1 MTIKGGPA
9 NGSERIARIIEDALA
24 ELPIFDQLT
33 TEETRDIANH
43 MHFLEVGEGELVFE
57 EGERGGYVCFV
68 VDGELSVIKDAK
80 SGEQA
85 RIATLT
91 RGDSIGEMAVVD
103 SFPRSATVIADT
115 DASLVT
121 LDREDFVQ
129 LLADHPQA
137 GIKMLKGIARL
148 LSMNLRRTSNNLV
161 DYMLPMI

>member
-1 MTIKGGPA
+1 MTIKGGPK
-9 NGSERIARIIEDALA
+9 GHSERIAGIIEDCLA
-24 ELPIFDQLT
+24 ELPIFDRLT
-33 TEETRDIANH
+33 NDEMHEIARH
-43 MHFLEVGEGELVFE
+43 MHFLEVTAGELVFE

-68 VDGELSVIKDAK
+68 VDGELSVIKDAR

-85 RIATLT
+85 RIATLS

-115 DASLVT
+115 DAQLVT
-121 LDREDFVQ
+121 LDREDFLSVLTQ
-129 LLADHPQA
+129 HPQL